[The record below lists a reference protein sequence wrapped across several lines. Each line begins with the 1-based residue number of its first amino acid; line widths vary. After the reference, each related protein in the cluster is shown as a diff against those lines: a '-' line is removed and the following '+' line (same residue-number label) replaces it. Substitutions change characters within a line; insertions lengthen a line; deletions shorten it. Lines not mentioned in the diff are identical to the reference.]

1 MRGTLPVM
9 TEDQEHQQTLMVDQ
23 GARLILGV
31 TPMVVREGKA
41 ARMGTEVMVETVTVE
56 VKEEMVA
63 MLALQVEMVAK
74 EEKEEILQAP
84 VVMVATRPT
93 VMAETEETV
102 VQMVDRVATAETRQT
117 EMVGAEVTEPAVRQ
131 VLGAVAAM
139 EGMAMGLRKGQEM
152 GVQAAL
158 VF

>member
-1 MRGTLPVM
+1 MKITLPVM

-31 TPMVVREGKA
+31 TPKVVREGKA

-74 EEKEEILQAP
+74 EEKEGIRQAP

-93 VMAETEETV
+93 VMAETAV
-102 VQMVDRVATAETRQT
+102 
-117 EMVGAEVTEPAVRQ
+117 MVGTPV
-131 VLGAVAAM
+131 GDVAALR
-139 EGMAMGLRKGQEM
+139 EITAVSEAMSAPR
-152 GVQAAL
+152 GVLAL
-158 VF
+158 PNASERE